1 MDSKAQDVSDSD
13 SNSMLCS
20 DVDETSALLETQPT
34 KPSYVTFPETHREEY
49 GNQGQDSIALWANVF
64 LSGFDMTITASTY
77 AAISSEFGAANNAA
91 WLTTS
96 YLVTSTAFQPLY
108 GRLSDLFGRRLCFF
122 VSTVTFM
129 AGCLGCSLAQD
140 MLTLNMMRALA
151 GFGGGGLITM
161 ATVINPGMIPFK
173 QRGMYQAMQ
182 NILHGFGSVLGASL
196 GDTIAETIGWRWCF
210 LSQVPVSL
218 VALVVGYFVLE
229 NALHLVKLT
238 DPKRRI
244 RSALQCLDLSG
255 AILLVVGLAVQLL
268 GLSFGGN
275 EYPWSS
281 IPVVT
286 ELVTSCALLVGFVVV
301 EAKTKAMPMI
311 PLRMLQ
317 GWQPSAV
324 QLSNIF
330 SGMEAYAYMFMIP
343 LYFQAVRGDS
353 PSKAGLRLVMPSLAT
368 PIGGRG
374 SRLSFNVR
382 LGTAMM
388 LLGNMLAGIRV
399 LAATL
404 GLGLTNP
411 SILFSFVSLFEHR
424 GGIYGVTI
432 TSAIVQNVLMARL
445 PATLGDVATD
455 ELVEKLRKSVFALR
469 ELSPELEKAARALY
483 GDALRISFLAST
495 LFALLQ
501 WHSCSRTEPGNCRE
515 SPKASCQLQ
524 PTSAW
529 APAAGCGCGC
539 LHTLY
544 LCTFLLWNKF
554 ISALTFVSAQHFH
567 FHRFHHI

>member
-1 MDSKAQDVSDSD
+1 MDNKAQDLSDSD
-13 SNSMLCS
+13 SNSTLCS
-20 DVDETSALLETQPT
+20 DVGETSPLLESQPT
-34 KPSYVTFPETHREEY
+34 KPSYATLSKTCQEEIWKP
-49 GNQGQDSIALWANVF
+49 GPGFWWIEIALWANVF

-96 YLVTSTAFQPLY
+96 YLITSTAFQPLY

-129 AGCLGCSLAQD
+129 AGCFGCSVAQD
-140 MLTLNMMRALA
+140 MLTLNLMRAVA
-151 GFGGGGLITM
+151 GFGGEGLITM
-161 ATVINPGMIPFK
+161 ATVINSDMIPFK

-196 GDTIAETIGWRWCF
+196 GGTIAETIGWRWCF

-229 NALHLVKLT
+229 NPLHLVELT

-255 AILLVVGLAVQLL
+255 ATMLVVGLAVQLL

-281 IPVVT
+281 APVVT
-286 ELVTSCALLVGFVVV
+286 ALVTSCALLVGFIVV
-301 EAKTKAMPMI
+301 EAKTTAMPMI
-311 PLRMLQ
+311 PLRMLH
-317 GWQPSAV
+317 GWQPCAV

-330 SGMEAYAYMFMIP
+330 SGMAAYAYMFMIP

-368 PIGGRG
+368 PVGGVIAGALMQRG
-374 SRLSFNVR
+374 TRLSYNVR

-388 LLGNMLAGIRV
+388 LIGNMLAVTLGTTGDRRKEFV
-399 LAATL
+399 FLVPATL

-411 SILFSFVSLFEHR
+411 SVLFSFVSLFEHR
-424 GGIYGVTI
+424 DQAVATSTVYLIRSMGTIYGVTI

-445 PATLGDVATD
+445 PATLGDAATD
-455 ELVEKLRKSVFALR
+455 ELIDKLRKSVFALR
-469 ELSPELEKAARALY
+469 ELSPELEKAVRALY

-495 LFALLQ
+495 AFALL
-501 WHSCSRTEPGNCRE
+501 
-515 SPKASCQLQ
+515 A
-524 PTSAW
+524 
-529 APAAGCGCGC
+529 
-539 LHTLY
+539 
-544 LCTFLLWNKF
+544 FLFSFAHK
-554 ISALTFVSAQHFH
+554 TGKMQ
-567 FHRFHHI
+567 RKP